1 MQLEPL
7 TDVMAYGCSRLKV
20 DSSAFLM
27 SLSFPVLR
35 ADIQHQYR
43 SPRYVNAGARW
54 CWRRKGDTE
63 NRVDKSEQREHTHL
77 GSYRDVD
84 LRRQAQSF

>member
-7 TDVMAYGCSRLKV
+7 TGVMAYGRSRLKV

-27 SLSFPVLR
+27 TLLFPVLH
-35 ADIQHQYR
+35 ADPQHQYR
-43 SPRYVNAGARW
+43 SPRYVDAGARW
-54 CWRRKGDTE
+54 CRRHKGDTK
-63 NRVDKSEQREHTHL
+63 NRVDKFEQREYTHL
-77 GSYRDVD
+77 DSFRDVN